1 MATPRL
7 PRSST
12 YLERQLATTLRVASD
27 RIATL
32 ESDLSSVRGELH
44 NTKTMLRT
52 AVSRADAYR
61 SAVRIWQ
68 LIAAT
73 VVLVTVVIIVMATA

>member
-1 MATPRL
+1 MKPPRL

-27 RIATL
+27 RIAML

-52 AVSRADAYR
+52 AIIRADTYR
-61 SAVRIWQ
+61 SDVRIWQ
-68 LIAAT
+68 LVAAT
-73 VVLVTVVIIVMATA
+73 VVLVTIVIIVMATA